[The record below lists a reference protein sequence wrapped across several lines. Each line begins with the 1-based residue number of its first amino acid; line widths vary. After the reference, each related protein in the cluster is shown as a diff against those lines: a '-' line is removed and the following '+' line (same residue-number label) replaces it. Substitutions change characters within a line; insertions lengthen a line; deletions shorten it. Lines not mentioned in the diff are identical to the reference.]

1 MLFCGDIVRW
11 NANSFVRGITVASK
25 VVRKIRHATRIIH
38 RRKTICKNC
47 DPLQPTICV
56 FLTYWTLGIVE
67 GLRRLDNNWVVG
79 VGGEAER
86 ADGGEGGEARGLEG
100 DDVDSVRGGL
110 QVDEV
115 EWPGER

>member
-1 MLFCGDIVRW
+1 MPLGSYTGGRPSVEKKMR
-11 NANSFVRGITVASK
+11 SITA
-25 VVRKIRHATRIIH
+25 
-38 RRKTICKNC
+38 
-47 DPLQPTICV
+47 QPTICV
-56 FLTYWTLGIVE
+56 FLTYRTLGIVE

-79 VGGEAER
+79 VCGEAER